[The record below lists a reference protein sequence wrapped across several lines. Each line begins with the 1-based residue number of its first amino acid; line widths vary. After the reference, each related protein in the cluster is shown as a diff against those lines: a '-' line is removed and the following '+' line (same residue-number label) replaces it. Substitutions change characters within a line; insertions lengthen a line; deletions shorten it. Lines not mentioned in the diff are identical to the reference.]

1 MRFPALTTFL
11 SRLRPLRSEV
21 AVVDAVLLRRFLADH
36 DEAAFTELVRRH
48 GPMVLGVCRRVLR
61 HEHDAEEAFQA
72 TFLLL
77 ACKGGWIAP
86 RQQVGAWLHGVAW
99 RAASQARRTARRRGA
114 HERLAAERPAA
125 LAHPPELG
133 ELAGVLDEE
142 VARLPDRYRAP
153 VVLCLLEGR
162 TLREAAGILGWPEGS
177 VSGRLTRARRILARQ
192 LERRGF
198 APAGHAAFALVPP
211 TALPAARAADVVL
224 LSAARLAGPEG
235 LVGVRVVT
243 LMEGVWQVMWR
254 TMMQKL
260 ITVVLMVG
268 LIGTGLVL
276 GVAPGPDEG
285 KPPALAAERAK
296 AEPAPADQPAAGD
309 RLPLGTPPV
318 QVLARLQDKELIV
331 AVQTIFYE
339 PRTTQLPD
347 GNARTAYQM
356 VRQMEERK
364 YNLAHVRIHDTRGKE
379 IGKADLARLLRKL
392 RPAVAVMDGK
402 PVDPLHLRILKEDVL
417 VLILPPLITPP
428 AAAVVTPPPV
438 APPAMPSTPA
448 PPAAP
453 PGVIMPPAT
462 PPPAAPSAPSS
473 PPPAPP
479 KP

>member
-61 HEHDAEEAFQA
+61 HEQDAEEAFQA

-177 VSGRLTRARRILARQ
+177 VSGRLTRARRILARR

-198 APAGHAAFALVPP
+198 APAGHAALALVPP
-211 TALPAARAADVVL
+211 TALPAVRAVDVVL

-243 LMEGVWQVMWR
+243 LMDGVWQVMWR

-260 ITVVLMVG
+260 IAVVLLVG
-268 LIGTGLVL
+268 LVGTGLVL

-285 KPPALAAERAK
+285 KPPALAAKRAK
-296 AEPAPADQPAAGD
+296 AAEPAPADKPAAGD
-309 RLPLGTPPV
+309 RLPAGVPPT

-331 AVQTIFYE
+331 TIRVNYYE
-339 PRTTQLPD
+339 PRTVQLPD
-347 GNARTAYQM
+347 GTERTGYYL
-356 VRQMEERK
+356 VRKVEERK
-364 YNLAHVRIHDTRGKE
+364 YDLAKVRIHDTRGKE
-379 IGKADLARLLRKL
+379 IGKVELARLLRKD
-392 RPAVAVMDGK
+392 RPAVASLDGQ
-402 PVDPLHLRILKEDVL
+402 PVDSLHLRILKEDVP
-417 VLILPPLITPP
+417 VLILPAPVAVPPVDPPP
-428 AAAVVTPPPV
+428 A

-462 PPPAAPSAPSS
+462 PPPAAPSAPPS